1 MMTNE
6 CINIPIKL
14 FKDKRLSLSD
24 VQVFAAL
31 IQLSEDHKK
40 CTSTRKEIQLISGV
54 QRVSRHTQNLFH
66 CGHIQIEK
74 VKESNRNIYIL
85 IDGTEMIK
93 STIVT
98 LEDFKKEFLEYSAG
112 VHSRKTLRTHRTA
125 FREFIRVEG
134 NKPLQNIG
142 IREIEH
148 FLSKKKQE
156 SSDWSARKYYGC
168 LAAAFEKAV
177 HWELIKEN
185 PFRKVKK
192 PKPPEVLPL
201 FFSEQEFET
210 LLLKVPNKDFREL
223 CITALFSGLRLAEL
237 LSLRWTDLDFV
248 SKVIQIKN
256 SEIFTTK
263 SRKNR
268 VVPMSED
275 LYTLLKE
282 RKDNVKCES
291 AFVFHDKKG
300 KPLKEQTISQKFKKY
315 VISAGINNRLH
326 FHSMRHSFAT
336 HLVKKG
342 VPLFAIQ
349 KLLGHSTSK
358 TTEIYSHLL
367 PQQLHREVNI
377 LAGLFNL
384 KNSYTN

>member
-1 MMTNE
+1 MMND
-6 CINIPIKL
+6 CINIPTNL
-14 FKDKRLSLSD
+14 LKDKRLSLSD
-24 VQVFAAL
+24 VQVYAAL
-31 IQLSEDHKK
+31 TQLSEDHKK
-40 CTSTRKEIQLISGV
+40 CTSTRREIQMTSGV

-74 VKESNRNIYIL
+74 GKEGNRNVYIL
-85 IDGTEMIK
+85 TDGAAMNK
-93 STIVT
+93 SAIITI
-98 LEDFKKEFLEYSAG
+98 EDFKKEFLEYSAG

-134 NKPLQNIG
+134 NKPMQNIG

-156 SSDWSARKYYGC
+156 ASEWSARKYYGS
-168 LAAAFEKAV
+168 LASAFEKAV

-201 FFSEQEFET
+201 FFSEQEFEA
-210 LLLKVPNKDFREL
+210 LLSKVPNKDFREL

-237 LSLRWTDLDFV
+237 LSLRWNDLDFL
-248 SKVIQIKN
+248 SKIIQIKN

-268 VVPMSED
+268 IVPMSED
-275 LYTLLKE
+275 LYTLLRE
-282 RKDNVKCES
+282 RKDNIKCES
-291 AFVFHDKKG
+291 AFVFHNKKG
-300 KPLKEQTISQKFKKY
+300 KPLKEQTISQQFKKY
-315 VISAGINNRLH
+315 VIAAKINNRLH

-384 KNSYTN
+384 KSSFTN